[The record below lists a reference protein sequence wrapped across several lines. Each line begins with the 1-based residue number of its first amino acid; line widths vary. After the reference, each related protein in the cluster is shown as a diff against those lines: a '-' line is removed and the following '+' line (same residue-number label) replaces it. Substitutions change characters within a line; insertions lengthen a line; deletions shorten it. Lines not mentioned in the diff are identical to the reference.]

1 MAPLWW
7 KKTLNFASWLLME
20 GKLTIS
26 SVVHGA
32 PGFLLRSRTLAPL
45 RSHTLT
51 PRIHLW
57 GFRGREPLS
66 LFSDSTHL
74 LPCLPRALTL
84 LTASAR
90 PCGTLLESLKMP
102 CPRFPTQTVESVCVE
117 SGFRNACKPTWAVL
131 AEGPVRRR
139 PPMSMR
145 CVTACELLDISECY
159 W

>member
-1 MAPLWW
+1 MVEKDTKFRLMVANGG
-7 KKTLNFASWLLME
+7 KTHYFQRGSRSPWISAEVKNPS
-20 GKLTIS
+20 TIAFS
-26 SVVHGA
+26 HFDPQDPPVGVSRKGA
-32 PGFLLRSRTLAPL
+32 PVFVLRQHPS
-45 RSHTLT
+45 
-51 PRIHLW
+51 
-57 GFRGREPLS
+57 
-66 LFSDSTHL
+66 
-74 LPCLPRALTL
+74 CLPRALTL